1 MTTVPSV
8 GTNPSTSS
16 NGGTSALSSFSAN
29 FDNFLTLLTKQL
41 QYQDPMSPLDT
52 NQFTQQLVEFT
63 SVEQQIQTNQKL
75 DSLLSVQSDNQAMAA
90 LSFLNNV
97 VEAQSDQ
104 VMLQDGSAPISYD
117 LSDTAKTATLVITDQ
132 NGETI
137 KTMPVDSSAG
147 THELTWD
154 GTDKNGNTVDDG
166 VYNISVEAVDDD
178 GAQLAVTTG
187 TRGKV
192 DAVQRIDGEFHLS
205 IGDLDVPLSKVGS
218 VRSATTNTAGDDS
231 GTDDAD
237 QT

>member
-1 MTTVPSV
+1 MTTVNGV
-8 GTNPSTSS
+8 GTNTGTSS
-16 NGGTSALSSFSAN
+16 NGGTSALSSFSKN

-63 SVEQQIQTNQKL
+63 SVEQQIETNQKL
-75 DSLLSVQSDNQAMAA
+75 DSLLGVQSDNQAMAA

-97 VEAQSDQ
+97 IEAQSDQ
-104 VMLQDGSAPISYD
+104 VMLQDGSAQISYD
-117 LSDTAKTATLVITDQ
+117 LSSDAQTATLVIKDADGQTVR
-132 NGETI
+132 TI
-137 KTMPVDSSAG
+137 PLDDTKTGSHD
-147 THELTWD
+147 LTWD
-154 GTDKNGNTVDDG
+154 GKDQKGNQLDDG
-166 VYNISVEAVDDD
+166 VYDISVQAVDDKNV
-178 GAQLAVTTG
+178 QLAVTTG

-218 VRSATTNTAGDDS
+218 VRSPTAGS
-231 GTDDAD
+231 SN

>member
-1 MTTVPSV
+1 MTTVPGV
-8 GTNPSTSS
+8 GTNPGTSS

-41 QYQDPMSPLDT
+41 QYQDPLSPLDT

-97 VEAQSDQ
+97 IEAQSDQ
-104 VMLQDGSAPISYD
+104 VMLQNGSAAISYD
-117 LSDTAKTATLVITDQ
+117 LSSDAKTATLVVTDQ
-132 NGETI
+132 NGGTV
-137 KTMPVDSSAG
+137 KTMSVETSAG
-147 THELTWD
+147 THDLTWD
-154 GTDKNGNTVDDG
+154 GTDRNGNKVDDG
-166 VYNISVEAVDDD
+166 VYNISVQAVDDD

-192 DAVQRIDGEFHLS
+192 DAVQRINGEFHLS

-218 VRSATTNTAGDDS
+218 VRSAAADAAGDGS
-231 GTDDAD
+231 NAD
-237 QT
+237 QA

>member
-1 MTTVPSV
+1 MTTVPGV
-8 GTNPSTSS
+8 GSNTGTSS
-16 NGGTSALSSFSAN
+16 NGGSSALSSFSDN

-41 QYQDPMSPLDT
+41 QYQDPLSPLDT

-63 SVEQQIQTNQKL
+63 SVEQQIETNQKL
-75 DSLLSVQSDNQAMAA
+75 DSLLAVQSDNQAMAA

-104 VMLQDGSAPISYD
+104 VMLQDGSAEISYD
-117 LSDTAKTATLVITDQ
+117 LSSDAQTAMLVIK
-132 NGETI
+132 NAEGETVR
-137 KTMPVDSSAG
+137 TMPVDTTTG
-147 THELTWD
+147 THDVTWD
-154 GTDKNGNTVDDG
+154 GKDQNGNTLDDG
-166 VYNISVEAVDDD
+166 VYDISVQAVDSDD
-178 GAQLAVTTG
+178 AQLAVTTG

-218 VRSATTNTAGDDS
+218 VRSATAGSSSDS
-231 GTDDAD
+231 ND

>member
-1 MTTVPSV
+1 MTKDPGG
-8 GTNPSTSS
+8 GTNPGTSS

-41 QYQDPMSPLDT
+41 QYQDPLSPLDT

-97 VEAQSDQ
+97 IEAQSDQ
-104 VMLQDGSAPISYD
+104 VMLQNGSAAISYD
-117 LSDTAKTATLVITDQ
+117 LSSDAKTATLVVTDQ
-132 NGETI
+132 NGGTV
-137 KTMPVDSSAG
+137 KTMSVETSAG
-147 THELTWD
+147 THDLTWD
-154 GTDKNGNTVDDG
+154 GTDRNGNKVDDG
-166 VYNISVEAVDDD
+166 VYNISVQAVDDD

-192 DAVQRIDGEFHLS
+192 DAVQRINGEFHLS

-218 VRSATTNTAGDDS
+218 VRSAAADAAGDGS
-231 GTDDAD
+231 NAD
-237 QT
+237 QA